1 MFHFGVN
8 ETILFKGWKTDS
20 LPTFAASFVAVVV
33 LSAIR
38 AYLVK
43 VRAHVLMPKRWRS
56 KGDVN
61 GDTTMWGSV
70 PLTTAT
76 LAAFIY
82 FVANALGL
90 ALMLG
95 MNVRTH
101 ICTRCKP
108 ATCYSPSSL
117 ATHAALCICCVCLP
131 PPSLPV
137 AMTYNV
143 WLFFA
148 VVLGDTMVNSRVEF
162 QSKSEREL
170 EDELLCH

>member
-95 MNVRTH
+95 MNVH
-101 ICTRCKP
+101 
-108 ATCYSPSSL
+108 
-117 ATHAALCICCVCLP
+117 THAHGASITNQP
-131 PPSLPV
+131 
-137 AMTYNV
+137 
-143 WLFFA
+143 
-148 VVLGDTMVNSRVEF
+148 RVT
-162 QSKSEREL
+162 RRP
-170 EDELLCH
+170 H